1 MESNSQLPIILEQKN
16 SVEINKIEESPT
28 DLAYNNLSKTL
39 KEIEDLIISLPVN
52 NENETIIS
60 GLKEKMTLS
69 QTQLAELKSQR
80 LSNADKEINN
90 ISIKEL
96 KSDNQSMDKKM
107 DLMLNKMD
115 IMLNLINSHS
125 AEAPASDDPVE
136 KVYENGDKY
145 IGQIKN
151 GKKHGK
157 GIMHY
162 ADKSTYDGEWFNDL
176 KNGHGIQNLANGD
189 RYEGNFKNNLMDGY
203 GTYTFKNGRIY
214 EGQFV
219 KDVMEGKGR
228 YKFTTGNEY
237 IGEFQ
242 RGLFNGNATFMYSN
256 GDRFEGQYKN
266 GKKSGKGIYYFKT
279 GEKFEGEWLK
289 DERHGEGTFYKK
301 NGKTEKQI
309 YENGKLK
316 KNRKSDRNTE
326 Y

>member
-1 MESNSQLPIILEQKN
+1 MESNSQMPIVLEQKN
-16 SVEINKIEESPT
+16 SAEINKIEELPI
-28 DLAYNNLSKTL
+28 DLAFNNLSNTL
-39 KEIEDLIISLPVN
+39 KEIEDLFIKMPVNMENEAIIS
-52 NENETIIS
+52 S
-60 GLKEKMTLS
+60 LKEKISLS

-80 LSNADKEINN
+80 LSNSDKDRNSINIKEI
-90 ISIKEL
+90 
-96 KSDNQSMDKKM
+96 KSNNQSMDKKM
-107 DLMLNKMD
+107 DLILNKMD
-115 IMLNLINSHS
+115 IMLNLINTQSI
-125 AEAPASDDPVE
+125 EAPTSDDPVE

-151 GKKHGK
+151 GKKNGK
-157 GIMHY
+157 GFMTY
-162 ADKSTYDGEWFNDL
+162 SDKSTYDGEWLNDL
-176 KNGHGIQNLANGD
+176 KNGHGVQKLANGD
-189 RYEGNFKNNLMDGY
+189 KYEGNFKNNLMDGY

-242 RGLFNGNATFMYSN
+242 RGLFNGNATFMYAN

-289 DERHGEGTFYKK
+289 DERNGEGTFIKK
-301 NGKTEKQI
+301 NGKTEKQF

-316 KNRKSDRNTE
+316 KIKKSDRNTE